1 MDQSTVTQQDQAAVV
16 SSKAPTCSSTLP
28 ECQTNLS
35 PCTGTMTTPGVA
47 QTSSKRSRSP
57 IHPAIINTSM
67 DHSTFWSDPNPT
79 DIWRQYSTETES
91 ATSSSVTQK
100 DGRWHALEPTWKL
113 TRQKQQH
120 QATTDFGSSTYHSSD
135 TLSTSISEANE
146 GIRYGTSS
154 GGNMRSSYLNAMPNY
169 ASTCGAMS
177 EPTNGLW
184 IADSEW
190 SNSYDAFNNQRDG
203 PMSGHTPLEQDGH
216 LSHLDLHHQE
226 RHHQPTSPLVQP
238 TISIWK
244 DIPIPMPM
252 TTEEEMSHSQEILK
266 MMQSPS
272 DPTNPGQTQP
282 TALETIMMMI
292 MRDLKMMSAASLTT
306 TKTTQSTFQEHTSQ
320 TMMIQDTM
328 STKSRLSGE
337 WIIPD
342 QLDQI
347 TSYQFLQQLTNG
359 ALTTYL
365 QDSEMWTNYGPGTE
379 ERKSDLGR
387 RRMSESMGT
396 ELDWSS
402 SMMMTTEAEPLQTM
416 TEAVPTTEM
425 IQQQFQDQ
433 TNGSN
438 SGSKELQSQIL
449 PWNFHEYSE
458 GEVSTDLLSVEGEGE
473 AEVVEGVDRY
483 GDESRWDEFRSREE
497 NYEYE
502 IERNVVVQEKSRRVG
517 AIERGLKREL
527 VDRMK
532 RDSKMMKGKRFDQKL
547 VYYWGKE
554 IVTKPNV
561 SKLAY
566 RTFGKHWRLISIRMY
581 QLYRGLEDELE
592 TEDIAPWTL
601 WKTKHSDIEAEN
613 KKRRALKALKQR
625 K

>member
-28 ECQTNLS
+28 ECQTNPS

-154 GGNMRSSYLNAMPNY
+154 GGNMRSSYLNATPNY

-177 EPTNGLW
+177 EPINGLW
-184 IADSEW
+184 TADNEW
-190 SNSYDAFNNQRDG
+190 NSSYGAFDNLTDG
-203 PMSGHTPLEQDGH
+203 SMSGHTLLGQDDH
-216 LSHLDLHHQE
+216 LSHPDLHHQE
-226 RHHQPTSPLVQP
+226 RHRQPTSPLVQP

-244 DIPIPMPM
+244 DIPIPMPT
-252 TTEEEMSHSQEILK
+252 TTEEEMSHSQEIPK

-272 DPTNPGQTQP
+272 NPTNPEQTQP

-292 MRDLKMMSAASLTT
+292 TRDLQMMSAASSTT
-306 TKTTQSTFQEHTSQ
+306 TKTTQSTSQEHTNQ

-347 TSYQFLQQLTNG
+347 TSYQYLQQLTNG

-365 QDSEMWTNYGPGTE
+365 QDSEMWTNCGPGTE
-379 ERKSDLGR
+379 ERKSDLGQ
-387 RRMSESMGT
+387 RRMNESMGM
-396 ELDWSS
+396 ELDWRA
-402 SMMMTTEAEPLQTM
+402 SMMTIEAEPPQTMTTEA
-416 TEAVPTTEM
+416 VSTTET
-425 IQQQFQDQ
+425 IQLQLQDQ
-433 TNGSN
+433 VNGSN
-438 SGSKELQSQIL
+438 SGNKELQSQIE
-449 PWNFHEYSE
+449 PWNSQGYSE
-458 GEVSTDLLSVEGEGE
+458 EDVSMDPLSVESEGG
-473 AEVVEGVDRY
+473 AGVVEGVDRY
-483 GDESRWDEFRSREE
+483 GDKSRWDEFRSRDR

-502 IERNVVVQEKSRRVG
+502 VERKEVVQEKSRRIRTV
-517 AIERGLKREL
+517 ERRMKKEL

-532 RDSKMMKGKRFDQKL
+532 RDLKMMKGKRFDQKL
-547 VYYWGKE
+547 AYYWGRE
-554 IVTKPNV
+554 ISTKRHI
-561 SKLAY
+561 SKQAY
-566 RTFGKHWRLISIRMY
+566 QTFGVHWRIIAVKMY
-581 QLYRGLEDELE
+581 QLYQGLEDELG
-592 TEDIAPWTL
+592 TEEIDPWKL
-601 WKTKHSDIEAEN
+601 RNMRQDEAKAN
-613 KKRRALKALKQR
+613 NQKRRTLKALNQR